1 MAAITQ
7 DINAV
12 LGFKNEYIIYENEVR
27 CKIGENEFNMS
38 HNPTLTSDTSGS
50 LKPFA
55 TSSDFAPYVTTVG
68 LYNSSNEL
76 LAVAKLAKPLPLS
89 ATADTTIVVR
99 YDI

>member
-1 MAAITQ
+1 MAAIIQ
-7 DINAV
+7 DINAI

-55 TSSDFAPYVTTVG
+55 TSSDFAPYITTVG
-68 LYNSSNEL
+68 LYNSRSEL

-89 ATADTTIVVR
+89 ATADTTLVVR